1 MSNELIKITTNEEGI
16 QLVSAREL
24 HKGLEVKSRFA
35 DWIKNRINKYS
46 FEENEDYTII
56 SEPSKNLEGSRLVN
70 REQTD
75 YIITLDMAKELCMV
89 ENNELGRQ
97 FRKYF
102 IECEKKLKQLNVPS
116 YMIDDPIKRAERWII
131 EQKQTQALCEKV
143 KELQPKAV
151 YCDNVLASDELLTS
165 TQIAKEFGLS
175 AFRFN
180 QLMNELGVIYRQG
193 KTWVVYK
200 KYANEGLVKNYT
212 TIKYG
217 NSITYMKWTQV
228 GRKFVHKL
236 LAENNIHPIC

>member
-131 EQKQTQALCEKV
+131 EQKQTQALAEKV
-143 KELQPKAV
+143 EELQPKAD
-151 YCDNVLASDELLTS
+151 YTDNVLASDELLTS
-165 TQIAKEFGLS
+165 TQIAKEFGMS
-175 AFRFN
+175 AYRFN

-200 KYANEGLVKNYT
+200 KYEDRGLVKNYT

-217 NSITYMKWTQV
+217 NSITYMKWTQA
-228 GRKFVHKL
+228 GRNFVHKL
-236 LAENNIHPIC
+236 LEENGIYPIC